1 MNPFQ
6 WITDLYSLEKQRFY
20 TRTLV
25 HNIGGSSGPNAN
37 ANANA
42 NANTNGVSGNG
53 SGDTSDRLVLEPHL
67 YEVSSLAYKG
77 LAVDSTHQSI
87 LVSGESG
94 AGKTESVK
102 IIMSHLASIHQ
113 HGTDNVD
120 TSDNDNDSESNQ
132 VIKRVLDSNPLLE
145 AFGNAKT
152 IRNDNSSRFGKYI
165 SLQFDVEDAT
175 SALYKNKNIPSCLL
189 AGSTVETYLL
199 ETSRVVGHEFGERG
213 YHVFYQM
220 LSCKKEVKGG
230 IWEGLAGLDQSHFAY
245 LGTSID
251 VDSDIDTNT
260 NTNENKIEGQTDGER
275 WVKTIQ
281 ALEVIGIVGEKFRSL
296 MRSLCVV
303 LQLGNLCIVNDPDN
317 EDGSII
323 SSTSTGELAKL
334 SELMGVPMDVIAHSL
349 TFRTI
354 YAAKEKCSVPL
365 RAHIAMDARDAFAK
379 AIYQH
384 AFDWLVEEINSA
396 TCAEE
401 NYRDA
406 VIVAKEEC
414 SYGTIGL
421 LDIFGFETFR
431 VNRFEQFSINYAN
444 EKLQQKYNED
454 IFSSVQDEY
463 GYEGIPMP
471 EVAFVDNSQVLHL
484 IEGRMGFISM
494 LNEECLRPHGNDVSF
509 VAKVKTVNKD
519 MECLVKDPLHR
530 NVQFGIKHFAGMV
543 VYDAS
548 CFVKKN
554 MDKLAQDLVDCAG
567 LSSNPLILLMS
578 LDSNKHAHTTSNSEG
593 NGNDNGGIQKGG
605 KRSATLSVTSKF
617 RSQLHK
623 LMQIIQKT
631 KTRYIRCI
639 KPNADKV
646 PKKIDLRSTVEQ
658 LRCAGVVAAVTIS
671 RVSYPNR
678 LTHQIAL
685 DRFTCIA
692 RLGIDELEVN
702 ADVDADSDAHGA
714 IHAFMKDILSDFE
727 GQGGESFACG
737 KTRVYFKT
745 GALKFLEGKRMRK
758 LGTLATLVQKM
769 MRGYISHAKYNEL
782 RDTSIY
788 LQSLVRRNRA
798 QRDLDEACKAV
809 TSISCWVRCTNAKW
823 QLSHLRK
830 ERASTLI
837 QTRYVLSH
845 AKSDFLL

>member
-1 MNPFQ
+1 MQ
-6 WITDLYSLEKQRFY
+6 
-20 TRTLV
+20 
-25 HNIGGSSGPNAN
+25 
-37 ANANA
+37 
-42 NANTNGVSGNG
+42 
-53 SGDTSDRLVLEPHL
+53 VLEPHL

-77 LAVDSTHQSI
+77 LAIDSTHQSI

-102 IIMSHLASIHQ
+102 IIMSHLASIHH
-113 HGTDNVD
+113 HG
-120 TSDNDNDSESNQ
+120 NDNNNDTHDNHNQTHENNYNDGQHSESNQ

-145 AFGNAKT
+145 AFGNART

-189 AGSTVETYLL
+189 AGSKVETYLL
-199 ETSRVVGHEFGERG
+199 ETSRVVGHDEENERG
-213 YHVFYQM
+213 YHIFYQ
-220 LSCKKEVKGG
+220 LLACGNDVKGG
-230 IWEGLAGLDQSHFAY
+230 IWEGLAGLDHGSFGY
-245 LGTSID
+245 LGNMCTST
-251 VDSDIDTNT
+251 S
-260 NTNENKIEGQTDGER
+260 TNEIIKIEGQTDGER
-275 WVKTIQ
+275 WVNTVK
-281 ALEVIGIVGEKFRSL
+281 ALALIGVVGDKFRSL
-296 MRSLCVV
+296 MRSLCIV
-303 LQLGNLCIVNDPDN
+303 LQLGNLIIENDPDN

-323 SSTSTGELAKL
+323 ASTSTSTELSELAKL
-334 SELMGVPMDVIAHSL
+334 SELMGVPMEVIEKSL

-354 YAAKEKCSVPL
+354 HAGGKEKCSVKVPL
-365 RAHIAMDARDAFAK
+365 RAHIARDARDTFAK

-384 AFDWLVEEINSA
+384 AFDWLVEEINCA

-406 VIVAKEEC
+406 DAAIINISNVNANANAKEEC
-414 SYGTIGL
+414 ERERECSNGYGYGTIGL

-431 VNRFEQFSINYAN
+431 VNRFEQFCINYAN
-444 EKLQQKYNED
+444 EKLQQKYNKD
-454 IFSSVQDEY
+454 IFSSVQNEY

-471 EVAFVDNSQVLHL
+471 EVAFLDNSQVLHL

-494 LNEECLRPHGNDVSF
+494 LNEECLRPHGNDASF

-530 NVQFGIKHFAGMV
+530 NVQFGIEHFAGKV

-578 LDSNKHAHTTSNSEG
+578 LESNNHAHTTSSSKG
-593 NGNDNGGIQKGG
+593 NGKGNGGIQKGG
-605 KRSATLSVTSKF
+605 RTLSVTSKF
-617 RSQLHK
+617 RSQLHN

-631 KTRYIRCI
+631 KTRYVRCI
-639 KPNADKV
+639 KPNADKI
-646 PKKIDLRSTVEQ
+646 PKKIDLRSSVEQ

-692 RLGIDELEVN
+692 CHGIDEVGVN
-702 ADVDADSDAHGA
+702 ADADADADAQGV
-714 IHAFMKDILSDFE
+714 IRAFMKDILSDFD
-727 GQGGESFACG
+727 GQGGTSFACG

-745 GALKFLEGKRMRK
+745 GALEFLEGKRMRK

-769 MRGYISHAKYNEL
+769 MRGYMSHAKYNQL

-798 QRDLDEACKAV
+798 RRDLDEACKAV
-809 TSISCWVRCTNAKW
+809 TLVSCWVRCLNAKS
-823 QLSHLRK
+823 QLCHLRK
-830 ERASTLI
+830 KMASTLI
-837 QTRYVLSH
+837 QTRYVLS
-845 AKSDFLL
+845 LYQN